1 MNRPDRLNAVTEEL
15 YEGLVR
21 ALADAAADASVRV
34 VLLRGAGR
42 AFCVGA
48 DLKDHGVTERSEEE
62 KRRYAQYGQDA
73 AAAIM
78 DCPKPVVAA
87 VHGHAIGAGL
97 ELALACDLS
106 VVADEAKLRFP
117 EFVLGTF
124 VGGGTTFTLVE
135 RVGMTRAR
143 ELLLLGRFFRG
154 ADAAS
159 WGVCNEAAPADEVGG
174 RAEALADELAAKAP
188 RSIAFAK
195 QLLRQARDLRT
206 AELLRAE
213 RDALASCIGSAD
225 WHEGLAAFREKRAPV
240 FRGE

>member
-159 WGVCNEAAPADEVGG
+159 WGVCNEAAPADE
-174 RAEALADELAAKAP
+174 LAGKAP